1 MVILGLDS
9 STSVTGWAFSKD
21 GKVLDAGYID
31 TKKFETTKEK
41 TFVVISE
48 LEKNPLIKDVTIIN
62 LEAALSG
69 FAGGFTSQQVIITLA
84 RHNAVFAYIIEEHFK
99 VKVNLLSVNTMRK
112 QLFGKCR
119 IKGIKSKEFVKSE
132 LESLCPDVIKFT
144 VLNKKGNW
152 DERNGDMYDGIVC
165 ALYKDEPE
173 QNNRVSKKDKSTGR
187 KG

>member
-41 TFVVISE
+41 TYFVISE
-48 LEKNPLIKDVTIIN
+48 LEKNSLIKDVTDIN

-84 RHNAVFAYIIEEHFK
+84 RHNAVFAYIIEEYFK

-119 IKGIKSKEFVKSE
+119 IKGVKSKDFVIFEIENILPEVTK
-132 LESLCPDVIKFT
+132 LK

-152 DERNGDMYDGIVC
+152 DELHGDMYDGIVC
-165 ALYKDEPE
+165 SLYK
-173 QNNRVSKKDKSTGR
+173 KL
-187 KG
+187 

>member
-41 TFVVISE
+41 TYFVISE
-48 LEKNPLIKDVTIIN
+48 LEKNQLIKDVTTIN

-69 FAGGFTSQQVIITLA
+69 FAGGFTSQQVIITLT

-119 IKGIKSKEFVKSE
+119 IKGVKSKDFVKIE
-132 LESLCPDVIKFT
+132 LEKILPAITKFT

-152 DERNGDMYDGIVC
+152 DVRNGDMYDAVV
-165 ALYKDEPE
+165 ASLYK
-173 QNNRVSKKDKSTGR
+173 K
-187 KG
+187 